1 MNKEVKTRVKL
12 FLKIIVL
19 GIIIFVLLAVGFG
32 FYLTRGLESGG
43 ALSIQSIDVAK
54 LKDGIYVGKYENGR
68 WSNEIAVAINEGKI
82 VDIHVR
88 KSVFFERKEIT
99 NSLFQRVLE
108 KQNTNVD
115 VISGATVTSKAYL
128 KSIEN
133 ALTN

>member
-88 KSVFFERKEIT
+88 KSVFL
-99 NSLFQRVLE
+99 SE
-108 KQNTNVD
+108 KRLQIVC
-115 VISGATVTSKAYL
+115 SREFWKSK
-128 KSIEN
+128 IPM
-133 ALTN
+133 